1 MKYTFAYSNLFRYPT
16 FIPSFFLQSFVLFV
30 CILDSLVFG
39 HSRIEILNWSN
50 LKTRL
55 LETEAYSDRMYT
67 KFSRYYSAKAMIF
80 P

>member
-30 CILDSLVFG
+30 CILGKFSR
-39 HSRIEILNWSN
+39 RIEILNWSN
-50 LKTRL
+50 FKTRL
-55 LETEAYSDRMYT
+55 LEIEAYSDRMHT

>member
-16 FIPSFFLQSFVLFV
+16 FIPSFFLQAFVLFV
-30 CILDSLVFG
+30 CILGSLVFG
-39 HSRIEILNWSN
+39 HSRSEILNWSN
-50 LKTRL
+50 FKTRL

-67 KFSRYYSAKAMIF
+67 KFSRYYSTKAMIF